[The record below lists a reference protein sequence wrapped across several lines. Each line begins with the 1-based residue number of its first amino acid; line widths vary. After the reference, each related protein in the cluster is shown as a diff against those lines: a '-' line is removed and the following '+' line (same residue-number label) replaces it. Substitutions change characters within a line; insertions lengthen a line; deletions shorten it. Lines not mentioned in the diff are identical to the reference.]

1 MKAVVAAFNQEKA
14 RVGAF
19 SVITNLRME
28 LFETL
33 PPVLPA
39 LPLPDRQD
47 VALAV
52 SALGVMLLASRRR
65 RRRRLARLL
74 PLLFDAD
81 GLRLNSHHCGAPRSY
96 HVLAPGFYLTV
107 PHCQPSTLTNLCS
120 LSGKR
125 CYLVLRK
132 LGTCNWSSTEHA
144 GPSWLITQLTRLSNT
159 VIPSSVTYMLRLCLD
174 LYFISRYLSLQQN
187 TGLMVMSR

>member
-1 MKAVVAAFNQEKA
+1 MVVDFVSDLKYPSPYYFEQAVLGLFVVPVLESGDGLVEE
-14 RVGAF
+14 RRGGGVGEADHA
-19 SVITNLRME
+19 LHGDG
-28 LFETL
+28 

-52 SALGVMLLASRRR
+52 SALGVMLLAS

-132 LGTCNWSSTEHA
+132 LGTY
-144 GPSWLITQLTRLSNT
+144 Q
-159 VIPSSVTYMLRLCLD
+159 
-174 LYFISRYLSLQQN
+174 
-187 TGLMVMSR
+187 